1 VFEEEAITDRRATN
15 NGSATH
21 TSPPRAELIKID
33 LCVWSHPIMISK
45 RQRNL
50 LSIMFLLLRV
60 SRPLMVSA
68 LPSSAFNTAYQRPAF
83 LLASNRHFF
92 QTSTRLS
99 LKGDDV
105 TDTTNNM
112 SIPEPM
118 VNLYQ
123 EWTPE
128 QDQMLWDY
136 RRKTPVELAS
146 ILGRGLN
153 GVQARLSKL
162 KDVDSPAYERLFSQK
177 SPKQQ
182 DQPEASK
189 EKLVPASEVLRR
201 VQWDYMLKAEDFSIL
216 HYDRV
221 DEEVVESR
229 MDAPNGSISG
239 GATTLM
245 DALPEHRIVG
255 IKYKERVVWDRE
267 KRMDLVFSNG
277 GIIQVMEEYDEWK
290 TSRDAAIEWN
300 KQRQAQIS
308 AKVEQIL
315 GTDRYAQ
322 FKGLSKELQSAVAEV
337 ETYVKQALRLY
348 REARQDPVA
357 STGLE
362 DMPMTDLEAL
372 ESLSELVA
380 LLPDSLLR
388 PAILAEISL
397 AMDRLE
403 GNKKS
408 TASSLLQRELPDL
421 DEDDLTETFVRGSG
435 PGGQKVNKTSN
446 RVLLVHEPTQLRVE
460 CQDTRSLTQNR
471 KIARKRLRMKL
482 DDYLNGSQSKASI
495 KAQKASSKKA
505 KAKVRSRSRQRK
517 KQEASSE
524 DSDDA

>member
-1 VFEEEAITDRRATN
+1 
-15 NGSATH
+15 
-21 TSPPRAELIKID
+21 
-33 LCVWSHPIMISK
+33 
-45 RQRNL
+45 
-50 LSIMFLLLRV
+50 MFLLLRV
-60 SRPLMVSA
+60 SRSLVSA
-68 LPSSAFNTAYQRPAF
+68 LSNSAFQIPYQRPAF
-83 LLASNRHFF
+83 LLATNKHFF
-92 QTSTRLS
+92 QSTTRLS
-99 LKGDDV
+99 LKGDG
-105 TDTTNNM
+105 TDTTNNDIG
-112 SIPEPM
+112 IPIPQPM
-118 VNLYQ
+118 ANLYQ
-123 EWTPE
+123 EWTLE
-128 QDQMLWDY
+128 QDQLLWEH
-136 RRKTPVELAS
+136 RRKNPVELAS

-162 KDVDSPAYERLFSQK
+162 KDVDNPAYERLFAQK
-177 SPKQQ
+177 SPTQQ
-182 DQPEASK
+182 EEQQPSK

-221 DEEVVESR
+221 DEAVVESR

-239 GATTLM
+239 GATTLI

-277 GIIQVMEEYDEWK
+277 GIIQLVEGYDEWERG
-290 TSRDAAIEWN
+290 RDAAIEWN

-308 AKVEQIL
+308 TKVEQIL

-322 FKGLSKELQSAVAEV
+322 FKSLSKELQSAVPQV
-337 ETYVKQALRLY
+337 EAYVRQALRLY
-348 REARQDPVA
+348 REAREDSVA
-357 STGLE
+357 STDLE
-362 DMPMTDLEAL
+362 DMPMTDLAAL

-388 PAILAEISL
+388 PAILEEISS

-403 GNKKS
+403 GNNKS
-408 TASSLLQRELPDL
+408 ATSPTLQRVLPEL

-482 DDYLNGSQSKASI
+482 DDYLNGSQSKANI
-495 KAQKASSKKA
+495 KAQQASSKKA
-505 KAKVRSRSRQRK
+505 KAKNRSRSRQRK
-517 KQEASSE
+517 KQEDSAE